1 MKPTKENTLYL
12 TIKQKYFD
20 EIMAGK
26 KKNEYREIKDTTA
39 AKYLKMWKEG
49 GQRGLYFDASLIE
62 GDPEGDICIYN
73 DGVYPY
79 IPVDYKFLKLAV
91 GYAKDRDEAIVEV
104 VNITFEQMKLKDGS
118 EARFDEID
126 GEFEANPDGRF
137 AFWMVNYHLG
147 EIIERK

>member
-20 EIMAGK
+20 EIMAGT
-26 KKNEYREIKDTTA
+26 KKNEYRKIKDTTA
-39 AKYLKMWKEG
+39 SKYLEMWKEG
-49 GQRGLYFDASLIE
+49 RQRGLYFDDSLIE

-73 DGVYPY
+73 DGVYPF
-79 IPVDYKFLKLAV
+79 IAVDYKFLKLAV
-91 GYAKDRDEAIVEV
+91 GCAKDRDEAIVEV
-104 VNITFEQMKLKDGS
+104 VDITFEQMKLKDGS